1 LEILADECSLARCD
15 NCRLDEDDLLY
26 LQRAASLARSGQL
39 VMEGFFGEVVAQVPV
54 EALQTELKKLIVAKF
69 KQAV

>member
-1 LEILADECSLARCD
+1 
-15 NCRLDEDDLLY
+15 
-26 LQRAASLARSGQL
+26 
-39 VMEGFFGEVVAQVPV
+39 MEGFFGEVVAQVPV